1 LGHSFPDYTIFNLR
15 FILHLKLEFKQMK
28 FAIENRRIP
37 LVAEGELYSQID
49 TLLINMNASDNVV

>member
-1 LGHSFPDYTIFNLR
+1 
-15 FILHLKLEFKQMK
+15 MK

-49 TLLINMNASDNVV
+49 TLLINMNASDNIV

>member
-49 TLLINMNASDNVV
+49 TLLINMNASDNIV